1 MDWNISIKKAEE
13 KSFALYRRGKAGNL
27 AKELPEFSG
36 VIRYETQLCLLKD
49 ERFRMIDLGRV
60 GETAQLWV
68 NEIYCGAEVSAPFRF
83 DVEGKLKEGENKIRV
98 EVMSNLG
105 YRERDGL
112 SQYLSLPPTGLIG
125 PVKRNRRKGEREGQ
139 WAETGL

>member
-1 MDWNISIKKAEE
+1 
-13 KSFALYRRGKAGNL
+13 
-27 AKELPEFSG
+27 
-36 VIRYETQLCLLKD
+36 
-49 ERFRMIDLGRV
+49 MIDLGRV